1 MCRRLPVVVGTT
13 GYRNMS
19 YLTPNVKFNRN
30 VILTNINIVECIT
43 HDVVNI
49 SPHCVM
55 ALKLIT
61 IESISA
67 AVMVL
72 FELGVLMRVF
82 TRPAFLFWPS
92 LILAPLIAVL
102 AIRLAPLL
110 SELLPSL
117 YATTRLDF
125 AAVFVVAVLLETPLS
140 IIGYPIQPA
149 ASFFERLVVAGSFA
163 VVVSMTGKSLYSLI
177 PK

>member
-1 MCRRLPVVVGTT
+1 
-13 GYRNMS
+13 
-19 YLTPNVKFNRN
+19 
-30 VILTNINIVECIT
+30 
-43 HDVVNI
+43 
-49 SPHCVM
+49 M